1 MKDAII
7 NGYPG
12 KKNIL
17 FYAQNANQLIGIK
30 EGGKIKMANGT
41 QTSSFGTSA
50 RINHDSS
57 KFYNSRMY
65 KELDAVKSQAVQKEN
80 LIPKD
85 GMNKIYC
92 SSSENMKGIP
102 DNSVHLMI
110 TSPPYNV
117 GKDYDKDMNLQE
129 YLSMLRNV
137 LEETKRVLVD
147 GGRVC
152 INIANLG
159 RKPYL
164 PLHSYIIQIMSELGF
179 LMRGEIIWDKSSSA
193 GTSTAWGSWKSA
205 KNPILR
211 DVHEYILIF
220 SKESYSRNTPNNAK
234 KKDSI
239 KKEEFM
245 EFTKSIWNFSA
256 TSAKK
261 IGHPAPFPEELPRRL
276 IELYSFQEDI
286 VLDPF
291 MGSGQ
296 TAIEAIKCRRNYIGY
311 DVNRDYCKLAEER
324 IKKVNSQTKLA

>member
-1 MKDAII
+1 
-7 NGYPG
+7 
-12 KKNIL
+12 
-17 FYAQNANQLIGIK
+17 
-30 EGGKIKMANGT
+30 MANGT
-41 QTSSFGTSA
+41 QTSAFGTSA

-80 LIPKD
+80 LIPQENL
-85 GMNKIYC
+85 NKIYR
-92 SSSENMKGIP
+92 SSSEHMKEIP

-117 GKDYDKDMNLQE
+117 GKEYDTDMNLQE

-137 LEETKRVLVD
+137 FEETKRVLVE

-211 DVHEYILIF
+211 DVHEYILVF
-220 SKESYSRNTPNNAK
+220 SKESYSRNTASNSK

-239 KKEEFM
+239 MKEEFM

-256 TSAKK
+256 VSAKK

-296 TAIEAIKCRRNYIGY
+296 TAIAAIKSKRKYIGY
-311 DVNRDYCKLAEER
+311 DVNTDYCKLAEER
-324 IKKVNSQTKLA
+324 IKKVNAQTKLV